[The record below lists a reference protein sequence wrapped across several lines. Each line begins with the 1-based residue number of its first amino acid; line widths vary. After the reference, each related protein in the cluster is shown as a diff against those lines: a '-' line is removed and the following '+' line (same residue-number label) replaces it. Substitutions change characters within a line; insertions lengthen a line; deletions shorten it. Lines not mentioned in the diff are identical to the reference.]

1 MPPRPDR
8 NGRTAV
14 PWRRIAVASGGA
26 DVQSTAVQACTA
38 TPRLET
44 VRTAPAGNFSLHV
57 NATEPYPVPRAFS
70 EKLVNKNDHQWDWL
84 GQSYRID
91 QRRNLVF
98 GDFAKRFAVLRAQTA
113 VGRRALHRGHAGPL
127 QEPRTL

>member
-1 MPPRPDR
+1 MHSYPP
-8 NGRTAV
+8 A
-14 PWRRIAVASGGA
+14 WRQCAPPPPATS
-26 DVQSTAVQACTA
+26 ACTS
-38 TPRLET
+38 TPPSPAPSPEPSPRSSST
-44 VRTAPAGNFSLHV
+44 RT
-57 NATEPYPVPRAFS
+57 T
-70 EKLVNKNDHQWDWL
+70 HQWDWL